1 MEKQRMSQ
9 ADQAVLLWPMLALAA
24 QNEQILSYARVAG
37 LTGIA
42 QQGLGEALNLIHQYC
57 KKRGYPLLN
66 SLVVSRETGLPG
78 DGFPEKIDNPGQI
91 FVEQAKVF
99 VFDWS
104 GKDKP
109 RSQDFEG
116 QK

>member
-24 QNEQILSYARVAG
+24 GNQQILSYAHVAG

-57 KKRGYPLLN
+57 RCRGHPLLN
-66 SLVVSRETGLPG
+66 CLVVSRETGLPG
-78 DGFPEKIDNPGQI
+78 EGFPEKLDSTQI
-91 FVEQAKVF
+91 LIEQAKVF

-104 GKDKP
+104 GHDKP
-109 RSQDFEG
+109 RSQDFDGHE
-116 QK
+116 

>member
-1 MEKQRMSQ
+1 
-9 ADQAVLLWPMLALAA
+9 
-24 QNEQILSYARVAG
+24 
-37 LTGIA
+37 
-42 QQGLGEALNLIHQYC
+42 
-57 KKRGYPLLN
+57 LLN

-78 DGFPEKIDNPGQI
+78 DGFPEKIDNSGQI

>member
-42 QQGLGEALNLIHQYC
+42 QQGLGEALNLIHQ
-57 KKRGYPLLN
+57 
-66 SLVVSRETGLPG
+66 
-78 DGFPEKIDNPGQI
+78 
-91 FVEQAKVF
+91 
-99 VFDWS
+99 
-104 GKDKP
+104 
-109 RSQDFEG
+109 
-116 QK
+116 

>member
-24 QNEQILSYARVAG
+24 RNQQILSYARVAG

-42 QQGLGEALNLIHQYC
+42 QQGLGEALNLIHQFC
-57 KKRGYPLLN
+57 KRRGYPLLN

-78 DGFPEKIDNPGQI
+78 EGFPEKLDPVQI
-91 FVEQAKVF
+91 FAEQAKVF

-104 GKDKP
+104 GHDKP
-109 RSQDFEG
+109 RPDDLTVN
-116 QK
+116 K

>member
-9 ADQAVLLWPMLALAA
+9 AEQAVLLWPMLALAA
-24 QNEQILSYARVAG
+24 RNQQILSYARVAG

-57 KKRGYPLLN
+57 KRHGHPLLN
-66 SLVVSRETGLPG
+66 CLVVSRETGLPG
-78 DGFPEKIDNPGQI
+78 EGFPEKLDPTQI
-91 FVEQAKVF
+91 FTEQAKVF

-104 GKDKP
+104 GHDKP
-109 RSQDFEG
+109 RSQDFDG

>member
-1 MEKQRMSQ
+1 MEKQRLTQ
-9 ADQAVLLWPMLALAA
+9 AEQAMLLWPMLALAA
-24 QNEQILSYARVAG
+24 RNQQILSYAGVAG

-57 KKRGYPLLN
+57 KQRGYPVLN
-66 SLVVSRETGLPG
+66 CLVVSREMGLPG
-78 DGFPEKIDNPGQI
+78 EGFPEKTDPVPI
-91 FVEQAKVF
+91 FAEQAKVF

-104 GKDKP
+104 GHDKP
-109 RSQDFEG
+109 RPQDFDS